1 MKTFVIIAVVV
12 IVVVGLS
19 RVRFPDTKA
28 CYLRSKTLEKN
39 VCRGRV
45 IGLSTEIARVAGG
58 NFV

>member
-12 IVVVGLS
+12 VVGLF
-19 RVRFPDTKA
+19 RVRFPDEKA

-39 VCRGRV
+39 VCRERM